1 MRSLA
6 ISALP
11 LLLAALLTGCA
22 EASTPIRTV
31 QQVDL
36 PRFMGRWYVIGII
49 PTRLEP
55 EAAIRT

>member
-1 MRSLA
+1 MRSFA
-6 ISALP
+6 VSALP

-36 PRFMGRWYVIGII
+36 PRFMGR
-49 PTRLEP
+49 
-55 EAAIRT
+55 